1 MRAFLF
7 LKVLALLFALSL
19 IAFGALDLTLGT
31 LLKMMASSFGVALLV
46 AVFYPDIRGVKK
58 GDKVIVTTGDMPGS
72 FNIFLGKVGEA
83 LTSGRAKQQIRVRL
97 GKGKEV
103 VGVVEDCGGI
113 ITEPKVR
120 VVYYEEEML

>member
-7 LKVLALLFALSL
+7 LKTIAFLVALSL
-19 IAFGALDLTLGT
+19 ISFGVLDLTLGT
-31 LLKMMASSFGVALLV
+31 LLKMIAGSFGIALLV
-46 AVFYPDIRGVKK
+46 AIFYPEIRGVKK

-83 LTSGRAKQQIRVRL
+83 LTPGRAKQQIRVKL

-103 VGVVEDCGGI
+103 VGIVEDCGGI

-120 VVYYEEEML
+120 VIYYEEEML